1 MARPEGFEPP
11 TLGFEARY
19 SIRLSYGR
27 IWCWPAGVS
36 IIGNSVGFARFYVE
50 MWVFVILCVS
60 GRVSRLVLVGDR
72 WHSLIS
78 RPRLSGFRL
87 SPACT
92 WLAKITPLVVIPA
105 RAGMYCINHWIP
117 AFAGMTGCWFY
128 ALLPFRPCL
137 LLTGWNNG
145 FLASHFVVIPACLLE
160 AGECRNPLTSR
171 PRLSGFRLS
180 PACTRLAEIRPL
192 VVIPAC
198 AGMYCINHWIPAF
211 AGMTTGVAGCSFAN
225 LQRAGWND
233 GNDFESCQNAFR
245 LFLVI
250 PACLLQTGEGRN
262 PVVLYYT
269 FPPAV
274 SRRE

>member
-1 MARPEGFEPP
+1 MAACHQTLADMARPEGFEPP

-27 IWCWPAGVS
+27 IWCWPAEVS

-78 RPRLSGFRL
+78 RRCLPGFRL

-92 WLAKITPLVVIPA
+92 RLAKITPLVVIPACTGMYCINHWIPAFAGMTGCWFYVLLPFRPCLLLTGGNDGFLASHFVVIPACLVQAGECRNPLTSRPRLSGFQLLPACTRLAKITPLVVIPA

-137 LLTGWNNG
+137 L
-145 FLASHFVVIPACLLE
+145 
-160 AGECRNPLTSR
+160 
-171 PRLSGFRLS
+171 RL
-180 PACTRLAEIRPL
+180 
-192 VVIPAC
+192 
-198 AGMYCINHWIPAF
+198 
-211 AGMTTGVAGCSFAN
+211 
-225 LQRAGWND
+225 RAGV
-233 GNDFESCQNAFR
+233 R
-245 LFLVI
+245 
-250 PACLLQTGEGRN
+250 
-262 PVVLYYT
+262 
-269 FPPAV
+269 
-274 SRRE
+274 

>member
-1 MARPEGFEPP
+1 MAACHQTLADMARPEGFEPP

-92 WLAKITPLVVIPA
+92 RLAKITPLVVIPA

-117 AFAGMTGCWFY
+117 AFAGMTGYWFY
-128 ALLPFRPCL
+128 VLLPFRPCL
-137 LLTGWNNG
+137 LRLRAGVRWR
-145 FLASHFVVIPACLLE
+145 LE
-160 AGECRNPLTSR
+160 APCLRADRRNFAER
-171 PRLSGFRLS
+171 RL
-180 PACTRLAEIRPL
+180 I
-192 VVIPAC
+192 
-198 AGMYCINHWIPAF
+198 
-211 AGMTTGVAGCSFAN
+211 
-225 LQRAGWND
+225 
-233 GNDFESCQNAFR
+233 
-245 LFLVI
+245 
-250 PACLLQTGEGRN
+250 
-262 PVVLYYT
+262 
-269 FPPAV
+269 
-274 SRRE
+274 